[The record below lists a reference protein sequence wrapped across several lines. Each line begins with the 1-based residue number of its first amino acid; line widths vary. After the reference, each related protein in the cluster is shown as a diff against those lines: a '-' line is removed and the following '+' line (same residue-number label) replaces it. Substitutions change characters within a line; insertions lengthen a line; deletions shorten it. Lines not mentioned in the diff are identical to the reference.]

1 MKTHI
6 EFTRTPIIA
15 PPPQFSSKE
24 IGAVVEFSG
33 LVRELEHGQKIPG
46 LHYEAHEAMARKELE
61 KIFLE
66 LANLH
71 PCEEIYFSHRL
82 GFVPVGEVSL
92 FIRIAARHRQAA
104 LTLMAELIDR
114 LKADVP
120 VWKNAGTQ
128 PVNPPN

>member
-1 MKTHI
+1 MKTQI
-6 EFTRTPIIA
+6 EFTRTTLVP

-33 LVRELEHGQKIPG
+33 LVRELENGQKIPG

-61 KIFLE
+61 KIFCE
-66 LANLH
+66 LAGRH

-82 GFVPVGEVSL
+82 GFVPVGEASL

-104 LTLMAELIDR
+104 LSLMAELIDR

-120 VWKNAGTQ
+120 VWKSSVA
-128 PVNPPN
+128 

>member
-1 MKTHI
+1 MKTQI
-6 EFTRTPIIA
+6 EFTRTTLVP

-33 LVRELEHGQKIPG
+33 LVRELENGQKIPG

-61 KIFLE
+61 KIFCE
-66 LANLH
+66 LAGRH

-82 GFVPVGEVSL
+82 GFGPVGEASL

-104 LTLMAELIDR
+104 LSLMAELIDR

-120 VWKNAGTQ
+120 VWKSSVA
-128 PVNPPN
+128 